1 MSKIY
6 YQLAVVGASVALSF
20 STIGVRPALAS
31 IIKYDFTVSMT
42 SGSEAGN
49 KYFGYLTYDDSLLE
63 PPSFPSGKPV
73 HKIGTEQS
81 LNVFLNYQGT
91 LYKHDETTPIFSYP
105 NFPVFSYPNFQL
117 EDGSPSGEMFGGLFW
132 IVFPSTTTSFQFSG
146 NFFGWKDILLDPN
159 SAMGGQFESEG
170 FVTYSESK
178 SETPTAV
185 SEPSSVFSL
194 LAFTAV
200 GACLTL
206 NRKRASS

>member
-6 YQLAVVGASVALSF
+6 HQFAVVGASVALSC
-20 STIGVRPALAS
+20 STIGVRPTLAS
-31 IIKYDFTVSMT
+31 IIRYDFTVSMT

-49 KYFGYLTYDDSLLE
+49 KYFGYLTYDDSRLE
-63 PPSFPSGKPV
+63 PPSFPSGTPV
-73 HKIGTEQS
+73 HKIGAEQS
-81 LNVFLNYQGT
+81 LNVFFNYQGT
-91 LYKHDETTPIFSYP
+91 LYKHDEINPSPSHLF
-105 NFPVFSYPNFQL
+105 PNFQL
-117 EDGSPSGEMFGGLFW
+117 EDGSPSGENFGGLFW
-132 IVFPSTTTSFQFSG
+132 SVFPSHTTAFQFSG
-146 NFFGWKDILLDPN
+146 YFFGWRNTLLDPN
-159 SAMGGQFESEG
+159 SARPGQFESEG
-170 FVTYSESK
+170 FVTYSEGK